1 MLHHHHNRGYIDTL
15 QADRRASGTQ
25 RRLPEGAGELDAVLL
40 AAAGGDRA
48 AWSVLL
54 ERFTAR
60 VRAVARQHRLGAHDV
75 DDIVQT
81 TWLRLLE
88 HIDGVREPRAVGAWL
103 ETTARRESL
112 RALRTAQRQRPTD
125 SEQLVVD
132 TPVAPVD
139 EQRLVATEERA
150 AVGRALTGLPHRQQ
164 RLLQMLC
171 ADPARSYHEI
181 SLTLGIPIG
190 SIGPTRARI
199 LARLRRDP
207 GLASIAV
214 ENLG

>member
-15 QADRRASGTQ
+15 QAERRASGTQ
-25 RRLPEGAGELDAVLL
+25 RRLPEGAGELDAILL
-40 AAAGGDRA
+40 AAAGGNRA

-60 VRAVARQHRLGAHDV
+60 VRAMARQHRLGAHDV

-88 HIDGVREPRAVGAWL
+88 HIDDVREPRTVGAWL

-125 SEQLVVD
+125 SEQLVD
-132 TPVAPVD
+132 TPIAPVN

-150 AVGRALTGLPHRQQ
+150 AIARALTGLPQRQQ
-164 RLLQMLC
+164 RLLQILF
-171 ADPARSYHEI
+171 ADPAPSYHEI

-207 GLASIAV
+207 GLASIAG